1 MQTGD
6 KVKLGRMRH
15 LFNPYISL
23 IESVSDDF
31 ETVWFRGHNYWKF
44 EDKITRVKGKPS
56 WLTIIH
62 QENKS
67 NWFRGFG
74 KVRQEFLDDFNIKKE
89 KLVELKARFFIRTTG
104 LFKASKNRWYC
115 FAAFNGKEVYKK
127 IGLHKLKV
135 LFAKNEFD

>member
-1 MQTGD
+1 LIDKNSWQLIFDGYEMQTGD

-56 WLTIIH
+56 WLTVIH

-104 LFKASKNRWYC
+104 LFKASKTD
-115 FAAFNGKEVYKK
+115 GIVLLLLTEKK
-127 IGLHKLKV
+127 YIRK
-135 LFAKNEFD
+135 